1 MRKGIYLA
9 WCSVNTGKLCC
20 LFSSSVVIVQL
31 PPGDALRMPE
41 RRGLLSSSSTVLA
54 LAAVREYHGLH
65 GLSNKSL
72 FLTILE
78 ARSKRSRCQHAWA
91 LSEGCLL
98 GLQTAGHC
106 ILTCCGEREKEGG
119 REGWCSCVSSYEGTN
134 PIVRG
139 LTLMI

>member
-20 LFSSSVVIVQL
+20 LFSSSVVIMQL

-65 GLSNKSL
+65 GLSNESL

-78 ARSKRSRCQHAWA
+78 ARSKRSRCQHAG
-91 LSEGCLL
+91 LSVKAVFWVYRLL
-98 GLQTAGHC
+98 AIVSLHAVV
-106 ILTCCGEREKEGG
+106 
-119 REGWCSCVSSYEGTN
+119 REGRREAG
-134 PIVRG
+134 RG
-139 LTLMI
+139 GAPVFLLMRVLIPS